1 MFEPVSPF
9 RIIWSISDVKGMI
22 DVWIMTMDESLM
34 KMSNAVNAFIDSIS
48 ALTVQPQQSV
58 QFHPYT

>member
-9 RIIWSISDVKGMI
+9 RIIWSIRDVKGMI
-22 DVWIMTMDESLM
+22 DVWIVKMDESLM

>member
-22 DVWIMTMDESLM
+22 DVWIMKMDESLM
-34 KMSNAVNAFIDSIS
+34 KMSNDVNAFIDSIS

-58 QFHPYT
+58 QFHLYT

>member
-22 DVWIMTMDESLM
+22 DVWIMKMDESLM
-34 KMSNAVNAFIDSIS
+34 KMSNDVNAFIDSIS
-48 ALTVQPQQSV
+48 VLTVQPQQSV

>member
-9 RIIWSISDVKGMI
+9 RIIWPIRDVKGMI

>member
-22 DVWIMTMDESLM
+22 DVWIMKMDESLM

-48 ALTVQPQQSV
+48 ALTV
-58 QFHPYT
+58 

>member
-9 RIIWSISDVKGMI
+9 RIIWSIRDVKGMI
-22 DVWIMTMDESLM
+22 DVWIMKMDESLM
-34 KMSNAVNAFIDSIS
+34 KMSNDVNAFIDSIS

>member
-22 DVWIMTMDESLM
+22 DVWIMKMDESLM
-34 KMSNAVNAFIDSIS
+34 KMSNTVNAFIDSIS
-48 ALTVQPQQSV
+48 VLTVQPQQSV

>member
-22 DVWIMTMDESLM
+22 DVWIMKMDESLM
-34 KMSNAVNAFIDSIS
+34 KMSNTVNAFIDSIS

>member
-9 RIIWSISDVKGMI
+9 RIIWSIRDVKGMI
-22 DVWIMTMDESLM
+22 DVWIMKMDESLM
-34 KMSNAVNAFIDSIS
+34 KMNNAVNAFIDSIS
-48 ALTVQPQQSV
+48 VLTVQPQQSV

>member
-9 RIIWSISDVKGMI
+9 RIIWSIRDVKGMI
-22 DVWIMTMDESLM
+22 DVWIVKMDESLM
-34 KMSNAVNAFIDSIS
+34 KMSNTVNAFIDSIS

>member
-9 RIIWSISDVKGMI
+9 RIIWSISDVKEMI
-22 DVWIMTMDESLM
+22 DVWIMKMDESLM
-34 KMSNAVNAFIDSIS
+34 KMSNVVNAFIDSIS

>member
-9 RIIWSISDVKGMI
+9 SIIWSIRDVKGMI

-34 KMSNAVNAFIDSIS
+34 KMSNALNAFIDSIS
-48 ALTVQPQQSV
+48 ALTFQPQQSV

>member
-9 RIIWSISDVKGMI
+9 RIIWSISDVKEMI

-34 KMSNAVNAFIDSIS
+34 KMSNALNAFIDSIS

>member
-22 DVWIMTMDESLM
+22 DVWIMKMDESLM
-34 KMSNAVNAFIDSIS
+34 KMSNDVNAFIDSIS

>member
-22 DVWIMTMDESLM
+22 DVWIMKMDESLM
-34 KMSNAVNAFIDSIS
+34 KMSNALNAFIDSIS
-48 ALTVQPQQSV
+48 ALIVQPQQSV

>member
-1 MFEPVSPF
+1 MFELVSPF

-22 DVWIMTMDESLM
+22 DVWIMKMDESLM
-34 KMSNAVNAFIDSIS
+34 KMSNDVNAFIDSIS
-48 ALTVQPQQSV
+48 VLTVQPQQSV

>member
-9 RIIWSISDVKGMI
+9 RIIWSIRDVKGMI
-22 DVWIMTMDESLM
+22 DVWIMKMDESLM
-34 KMSNAVNAFIDSIS
+34 KMSNTVNAFIDSIS
-48 ALTVQPQQSV
+48 VLTVQPQQSV